1 MSQLNPKPMIALS
14 SKRNGETSWPTLDPI
29 TMPTVSSET
38 LSRALEAKYAETQRL
53 HHHLH
58 RLVKSLPLPALLYNR
73 KGRIVT
79 ANHEAHVLMGGVDW
93 KKINWQV
100 QNLWTSLVWPTVPF
114 TDWKWK
120 GGRVSCWD
128 CPLGGLDQ
136 PSSLTVRYLKYEEE
150 ALSGRTEQIQ
160 RLAAIGE
167 QVGRLAH
174 DIRNPLASIEWFAT
188 LLGRDR
194 QPGVERRELADQ
206 LLQAIRSLDGLVS
219 NLLTASTPLKRERQC
234 VNLLRLLDDVELLAM
249 YPLRIKRLTIH
260 RQRETS
266 LLEILGHE
274 QLLKQALLNLLL
286 NAIQASP
293 PDGHIEIQCRRTSLP
308 ATGEAGAAGING
320 VALSIRDEGCGMSKE
335 ELTRVFQPFYSN
347 RQGGTGLGLPIVKDI
362 VQVHQGMI
370 ELESQTDQGT
380 TVKLFFPQ

>member
-1 MSQLNPKPMIALS
+1 
-14 SKRNGETSWPTLDPI
+14 
-29 TMPTVSSET
+29 
-38 LSRALEAKYAETQRL
+38 
-53 HHHLH
+53 
-58 RLVKSLPLPALLYNR
+58 
-73 KGRIVT
+73 
-79 ANHEAHVLMGGVDW
+79 
-93 KKINWQV
+93 
-100 QNLWTSLVWPTVPF
+100 
-114 TDWKWK
+114 
-120 GGRVSCWD
+120 
-128 CPLGGLDQ
+128 
-136 PSSLTVRYLKYEEE
+136 
-150 ALSGRTEQIQ
+150 GRTEQIQ

-194 QPGVERRELADQ
+194 QSGMERRELADQ

-219 NLLTASTPLKRERQC
+219 NLLTSSTPLKRERQC
-234 VNLLRLLDDVELLAM
+234 VNLSRLLDDVELLAM

-308 ATGEAGAAGING
+308 TTGEAVSAGING

-335 ELTRVFQPFYSN
+335 ELSRVFQPFYSK

-362 VQVHQGMI
+362 VQVHQGII
-370 ELESQTDQGT
+370 EMESQTDKGT
-380 TVKLFFPQ
+380 TVKLFLPQ

>member
-14 SKRNGETSWPTLDPI
+14 SKKNGDTSWPTLDPI
-29 TMPTVSSET
+29 TEPTISSET
-38 LSRALEAKYAETQRL
+38 LSLALEAKYAETQRL

-79 ANHEAHVLMGGVDW
+79 ANHKAQILMGEIDW
-93 KKINWQV
+93 KKMNWHIQD
-100 QNLWTSLVWPTVPF
+100 LWTSLVWPTVPF

-120 GGRVSCWD
+120 AGRVSCWD
-128 CPLGGLDQ
+128 CPLGGGDQ
-136 PSSLTVRYLKYEEE
+136 PSSLTVRYLRYEEE
-150 ALSGRTEQIQ
+150 VLSEGTEQLQ

-194 QPGVERRELADQ
+194 QSGLERGDLAGQ

-219 NLLTASTPLKRERQC
+219 NLLTASTPLKRERQS
-234 VNLLRLLDDVELLAM
+234 VNLSRLLDDVELLAM
-249 YPLRIKRLTIH
+249 YSFRRKRLTIH
-260 RQRETS
+260 REKEVS
-266 LLEILGHE
+266 HLEILGHE

-293 PDGHIEIQCRRTSLP
+293 QDGHIEIRCRLMSLP
-308 ATGEAGAAGING
+308 VTGEPVSPGING

-335 ELTRVFQPFYSN
+335 ELSRVFQPFYSK

-362 VQVHQGMI
+362 VQVHQGRI
-370 ELESQTDQGT
+370 EIESQTDKGT
-380 TVKLFFPQ
+380 TVKLFLPQ

>member
-1 MSQLNPKPMIALS
+1 MRQLNPKPLIALS
-14 SKRNGETSWPTLDPI
+14 SKRNGEVSWPTLDP
-29 TMPTVSSET
+29 TTEPTISSET
-38 LSRALEAKYAETQRL
+38 LSLALEAKYAETQRL

-79 ANHEAHVLMGGVDW
+79 ANHEAHVLMGGIDW
-93 KKINWQV
+93 RKTNWQV
-100 QNLWTSLVWPTVPF
+100 QDLWTCLEWPPVPF
-114 TDWKWK
+114 TGWKWK
-120 GGRVSCWD
+120 TGLVSCWD
-128 CPLGGLDQ
+128 CPLGGSDH

-150 ALSGRTEQIQ
+150 AFSQRPEQIQ

-188 LLGRDR
+188 LLGRDC
-194 QPGVERRELADQ
+194 QSGMERRELADQ

-219 NLLTASTPLKRERQC
+219 NLLTSSTPLKQDRQC
-234 VNLLRLLDDVELLAM
+234 VSLSRLLDDVELLAM

-260 RQRETS
+260 RHRESS

-274 QLLKQALLNLLL
+274 PLLKQALLNLLL

-293 PDGHIEIQCRRTSLP
+293 PDGHIEIQCQRTSLP
-308 ATGEAGAAGING
+308 ATGGAVSAGVNG

-335 ELTRVFQPFYSN
+335 ELTRVFQPFYSK

-362 VQVHQGMI
+362 VHVHQGMI
-370 ELESQTDQGT
+370 EMESLTGQGT
-380 TVKLFFPQ
+380 TVKLFLPQ

>member
-14 SKRNGETSWPTLDPI
+14 SKKNGDTSWPTLDPI
-29 TMPTVSSET
+29 TEPTISSET
-38 LSRALEAKYAETQRL
+38 LSLALEAKYAETQRL

-79 ANHEAHVLMGGVDW
+79 ANHKAQILMGEIDW
-93 KKINWQV
+93 KKMNWHIQD
-100 QNLWTSLVWPTVPF
+100 LWTSLVWPTVPF

-120 GGRVSCWD
+120 AGRVSCWD
-128 CPLGGLDQ
+128 CPLGGGDQ
-136 PSSLTVRYLKYEEE
+136 PSSLTVRYLRYEEE
-150 ALSGRTEQIQ
+150 VLSEGTEQLQ

-194 QPGVERRELADQ
+194 QSGLERGDLAGQ

-219 NLLTASTPLKRERQC
+219 NLLTASTPLKRERQS
-234 VNLLRLLDDVELLAM
+234 VNLSRLLDDVELLAM
-249 YPLRIKRLTIH
+249 YSFRRKRLTIH
-260 RQRETS
+260 REKEVS
-266 LLEILGHE
+266 HLEILGHE

-293 PDGHIEIQCRRTSLP
+293 QDGHIEIRCRLMSLP
-308 ATGEAGAAGING
+308 ITGEPVSPGING

-335 ELTRVFQPFYSN
+335 ELSRVFQPFYSK
-347 RQGGTGLGLPIVKDI
+347 RQGGTGLGLSIVKDI
-362 VQVHQGMI
+362 VQVHQGRI
-370 ELESQTDQGT
+370 EIESQTDKGT
-380 TVKLFFPQ
+380 TVKLFLPQ

>member
-1 MSQLNPKPMIALS
+1 MRRLNPKPMIALS
-14 SKRNGETSWPTLDPI
+14 SKGNGETSWPTLDPI
-29 TMPTVSSET
+29 TEPTISSET
-38 LSRALEAKYAETQRL
+38 LSLALEAKYAETQRL
-53 HHHLH
+53 HHHFH

-79 ANHEAHVLMGGVDW
+79 TNHGAYVLMEGVDW
-93 KKINWQV
+93 KKTTWQV
-100 QNLWTSLVWPTVPF
+100 QDLWTCLGWPPVPF

-128 CPLGGLDQ
+128 CPLGGSDQ
-136 PSSLTVRYLKYEEE
+136 SSSLTVRYLKYEGDVH
-150 ALSGRTEQIQ
+150 SGKTEHVQ

-188 LLGRDR
+188 LLGRD
-194 QPGVERRELADQ
+194 QQSNMERRELADQ

-219 NLLTASTPLKRERQC
+219 NLLTSSTPLQGQRQC
-234 VNLLRLLDDVELLAM
+234 VDLSRLLDDVELLAT
-249 YPLRIKRLTIH
+249 YPLRTKRLTIH
-260 RQRETS
+260 RQRESS

-308 ATGEAGAAGING
+308 GTGGAVSAGVNG
-320 VALSIRDEGCGMSKE
+320 VALSIRDEGCGMSEE
-335 ELTRVFQPFYSN
+335 ELTRVFQPFYSK

-362 VQVHQGMI
+362 VHVHQGMI
-370 ELESQTDQGT
+370 EMESQTDKGT
-380 TVKLFFPQ
+380 TVKLFLPQ

>member
-1 MSQLNPKPMIALS
+1 MRQLNPKPMIALGS
-14 SKRNGETSWPTLDPI
+14 ERNKESSWPTLDPV
-29 TMPTVSSET
+29 MEPTISSET
-38 LSRALEAKYAETQRL
+38 LSLALEAKYAETQRL

-93 KKINWQV
+93 KTMTWQV
-100 QNLWTSLVWPTVPF
+100 QDLWTCLEWPQVPF

-128 CPLGGLDQ
+128 CPLGGSDQ
-136 PSSLTVRYLKYEEE
+136 PSSLTVRYLRYEGD
-150 ALSGRTEQIQ
+150 SHSEQPEHVQ
-160 RLAAIGE
+160 RLAAIGD

-188 LLGRDR
+188 LLGRD
-194 QPGVERRELADQ
+194 QQSGLERRELADQ
-206 LLQAIRSLDGLVS
+206 LIQAIRSLDGLVS
-219 NLLTASTPLKRERQC
+219 NLLTSSTPLKGDRQC
-234 VNLLRLLDDVELLAM
+234 VNLSRLLDDVELLAT
-249 YPLRIKRLTIH
+249 YPLRTKRLTIH
-260 RQRETS
+260 RHRDSS

-293 PDGHIEIQCRRTSLP
+293 PDGHIEIQCRRTSSP
-308 ATGEAGAAGING
+308 NTEGGVSTGVNG
-320 VALSIRDEGCGMSKE
+320 VALSIRDEGCGMSEE
-335 ELTRVFQPFYSN
+335 ELTRVFQPFYSK

-362 VQVHQGMI
+362 VHVHQGKI
-370 ELESQTDQGT
+370 EMESHTDKGT
-380 TVKLFFPQ
+380 TVKLFLPQ

>member
-14 SKRNGETSWPTLDPI
+14 SKRNRETSWPTLDPI
-29 TMPTVSSET
+29 TEPTISSET
-38 LSRALEAKYAETQRL
+38 LSLALEAKYAETQRL

-93 KKINWQV
+93 KKMNWHV
-100 QNLWTSLVWPTVPF
+100 QDLWTSLVWPPVPF

-120 GGRVSCWD
+120 TGRVSCWD
-128 CPLGGLDQ
+128 CPLVGLDQ
-136 PSSLTVRYLKYEEE
+136 PSSLTVRYLKYEGD
-150 ALSGRTEQIQ
+150 AVRGGTEQIQ

-194 QPGVERRELADQ
+194 QSGMERREMADQ

-219 NLLTASTPLKRERQC
+219 NLLTSSTPLKRERQC
-234 VNLLRLLDDVELLAM
+234 VNLSRLLDEVELLAT
-249 YPLRIKRLTIH
+249 YPLRTKRLTIH
-260 RQRETS
+260 RRVETS

-293 PDGHIEIQCRRTSLP
+293 PDGHIEIQCRRSSLP
-308 ATGEAGAAGING
+308 VTREAVHAGING
-320 VALSIRDEGCGMSKE
+320 VVLSIRDEGCGMSKE
-335 ELTRVFQPFYSN
+335 ELSRVFQPFYSK

-370 ELESQTDQGT
+370 EIESQTDKGT
-380 TVKLFFPQ
+380 TVKLFLPQ